1 MRRKCAG
8 PPEYWKRQSRDAEFS
23 PAEIPE
29 RNLFLAMRRKAIDL
43 PEDTGQGT
51 IRRSSE
57 PVCSIALG
65 EPTKRRLLRK
75 SSLRLDKGYPG
86 LPHLPAQAFVDD
98 EKTALQD
105 GAVVLMVRL
114 FRMALGEEGL
124 EPALR
129 NGS

>member
-1 MRRKCAG
+1 
-8 PPEYWKRQSRDAEFS
+8 
-23 PAEIPE
+23 
-29 RNLFLAMRRKAIDL
+29 MRRKAIDL

-51 IRRSSE
+51 IQCSSE
-57 PVCSIALG
+57 PVCSIALR

-75 SSLRLDKGYPG
+75 ASLRLDKGYSG

-98 EKTALQD
+98 GKTALQD

-114 FRMALGEEGL
+114 VRMALGEEGL
-124 EPALR
+124 EPVLR